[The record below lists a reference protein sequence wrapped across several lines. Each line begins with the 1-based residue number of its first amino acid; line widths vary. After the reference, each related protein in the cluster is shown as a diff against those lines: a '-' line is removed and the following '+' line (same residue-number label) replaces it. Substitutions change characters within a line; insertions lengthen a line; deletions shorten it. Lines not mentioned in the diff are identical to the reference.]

1 MTAPLAK
8 GLIIT
13 VSVLVAAGIAAYENP
28 QVRQWV
34 SNSRRKIA
42 VALHSLGDEIH
53 PGDSRPEDISMTE
66 EMGEAAEER
75 RQRAREEIM
84 RRGALLEARRR
95 RKASSSSGT
104 FDTLVDE
111 HGNLK
116 NDEDLGILD
125 EPLARS
131 TAIYM
136 DLSEVSNRRGQSET
150 RVNSEEQSQYQRDL
164 LETAGRDRLRIA
176 VPSEVSSN
184 HPSEALVDL
193 TPTSEFPE
201 ADAGW
206 ADHHAEQQPLTE
218 SEFFSAASRRSS
230 TNHSVDMESGFYYAR
245 PELLHDADNAGI
257 QSPFSDDQGHQR
269 GISSASS
276 IAGSLTHVHHDISD
290 ASSDGTLSDNGHLVD
305 GISTPA
311 SWSEV
316 GSVISGD
323 DNHH

>member
-1 MTAPLAK
+1 MSAPLAK

-34 SNSRRKIA
+34 INSRRKVA
-42 VALHSLGDEIH
+42 VALHNLGDEIH
-53 PGDSRPEDISMTE
+53 PGESPPEDISMTE

-75 RQRAREEIM
+75 RRRAREELM
-84 RRGALLEARRR
+84 RRRAVLEARRR
-95 RKASSSSGT
+95 KTSSSSGT

-111 HGNLK
+111 DGNLK
-116 NDEDLGILD
+116 KDEDLEIFD

-131 TAIYM
+131 TAI
-136 DLSEVSNRRGQSET
+136 DTNVSEVSNRRGQSQT
-150 RVNSEEQSQYQRDL
+150 RVNPDEQTTSQREL
-164 LETAGRDRLRIA
+164 LEAIDRDRLRID

-206 ADHHAEQQPLTE
+206 PDHRAEQQPLTE
-218 SEFFSAASRRSS
+218 SEFFSVASRRSS
-230 TNHSVDMESGFYYAR
+230 NNSVDMKSDFYYAR
-245 PELLHDADNAGI
+245 PDLLHDADNAGV
-257 QSPFSDDQGHQR
+257 QSPFSDGQDQQR
-269 GISSASS
+269 DISSASS
-276 IAGSLTHVHHDISD
+276 IAGSLTHVHHEITDV
-290 ASSDGTLSDNGHLVD
+290 SSDGTLSDNGHLVD
-305 GISTPA
+305 GIATPA

-323 DNHH
+323 DDHH

>member
-1 MTAPLAK
+1 MSAPLAK

-28 QVRQWV
+28 QIRQWV
-34 SNSRRKIA
+34 INSRRKVA
-42 VALHSLGDEIH
+42 VALHNLGDEIH
-53 PGDSRPEDISMTE
+53 PGESRPEDISMTE

-75 RQRAREEIM
+75 RRRAREDIM
-84 RRGALLEARRR
+84 RRRAVLEARRR
-95 RKASSSSGT
+95 KTSSSSGT

-111 HGNLK
+111 DGNLK
-116 NDEDLGILD
+116 KDDDFGVFD
-125 EPLARS
+125 EPLASS
-131 TAIYM
+131 TAI
-136 DLSEVSNRRGQSET
+136 DTNVSEVSNRRGQSQS
-150 RVNSEEQSQYQRDL
+150 RVNPDEQTSQREL
-164 LETAGRDRLRIA
+164 LENINRDRLRID

-218 SEFFSAASRRSS
+218 SEFVSVASRRSS
-230 TNHSVDMESGFYYAR
+230 NNSVDMKPDFYYAR
-245 PELLHDADNAGI
+245 PDVLHDADNAGA
-257 QSPFSDDQGHQR
+257 QSPFSDEQGHQR
-269 GISSASS
+269 DISSASS
-276 IAGSLTHVHHDISD
+276 IAGSLTHVHHEITD

-305 GISTPA
+305 GIATPA

-323 DNHH
+323 DDHH